1 MFLNIL
7 YSRIRDD
14 SSQETTERYIPRLD
28 TKLNGTSYDGRYN
41 LSWTSISSFI
51 SISKVDLLDT
61 RTLVVEVPA
70 G

>member
-1 MFLNIL
+1 MFVNIL

-14 SSQETTERYIPRLD
+14 SSQETSEQYTPRLD

-41 LSWTSISSFI
+41 LSRTSISSFI

-61 RTLVVEVPA
+61 RTLVVEVPV